1 MDALGGATG
10 AVPANELRQVTSLL
24 WTSIEASLHPAEF
37 PEVRRALGVSALEEN
52 ERLMEEATAL
62 AEIIGDVRHRV
73 DTAAHRR
80 LNAQKSLYS
89 NPSRA
94 LVEGELRLLI
104 ASIKKTA
111 AGDAT
116 AFVSASASSS
126 VAGSRPHSRQSS
138 RPGSHQ
144 GTRPLVLS
152 DDVRWSDIGTGSAN
166 DPTAF
171 ASNARDGLRDENAL
185 LSRLENQWAEKDDE
199 SVTRLLAST
208 AEERA
213 LLEYVTRSA
222 QNLNLGSNH
231 RPHSASSSSRP
242 QSSSRPSSSHSSLE
256 SSAAVE
262 RLGKKINAFD
272 VDAVAGRL
280 RTLLFAEKEALLED
294 IEYLRLCLEDE
305 AEFMAENLG
314 RAADAEA
321 GDGVLAEE
329 EAEKK
334 PPPGVAELR
343 RYGARLRE
351 VYAEEKERAEHEARV
366 ERLISAGGGG
376 DDRGANENAPRGQKA
391 GRLEPVRLAPAG
403 RRKTESVEDGKRM
416 TDGAPRVSA
425 ESPLAPAPPPTAPRP
440 PAGGRAA
447 AFRRRV
453 G

>member
-1 MDALGGATG
+1 
-10 AVPANELRQVTSLL
+10 
-24 WTSIEASLHPAEF
+24 
-37 PEVRRALGVSALEEN
+37 
-52 ERLMEEATAL
+52 
-62 AEIIGDVRHRV
+62 
-73 DTAAHRR
+73 
-80 LNAQKSLYS
+80 
-89 NPSRA
+89 
-94 LVEGELRLLI
+94 
-104 ASIKKTA
+104 
-111 AGDAT
+111 
-116 AFVSASASSS
+116 
-126 VAGSRPHSRQSS
+126 
-138 RPGSHQ
+138 
-144 GTRPLVLS
+144 
-152 DDVRWSDIGTGSAN
+152 
-166 DPTAF
+166 
-171 ASNARDGLRDENAL
+171 LRDENAL

-343 RYGARLRE
+343 RYGARLRG

-376 DDRGANENAPRGQKA
+376 DDRGANENAPRGHKA

>member
-89 NPSRA
+89 NPTRA

-144 GTRPLVLS
+144 GTRPLVVS

-171 ASNARDGLRDENAL
+171 ASASARDEDAL
-185 LSRLENQWAEKDDE
+185 LSRAEKASMEKDDE

-208 AEERA
+208 DEERA

-222 QNLNLGSNH
+222 HDLNLGLNH
-231 RPHSASSSSRP
+231 RPHSASSSRP

-256 SSAAVE
+256 SSAAAVE
-262 RLGKKINAFD
+262 RLGRKINAFD

-280 RTLLFAEKEALLED
+280 RELLFAEKEALLED

-314 RAADAEA
+314 RAADDV

-343 RYGARLRE
+343 RYGARLRG

-416 TDGAPRVSA
+416 TVGAPRASA

>member
-1 MDALGGATG
+1 
-10 AVPANELRQVTSLL
+10 
-24 WTSIEASLHPAEF
+24 
-37 PEVRRALGVSALEEN
+37 
-52 ERLMEEATAL
+52 
-62 AEIIGDVRHRV
+62 
-73 DTAAHRR
+73 
-80 LNAQKSLYS
+80 
-89 NPSRA
+89 
-94 LVEGELRLLI
+94 
-104 ASIKKTA
+104 
-111 AGDAT
+111 
-116 AFVSASASSS
+116 
-126 VAGSRPHSRQSS
+126 
-138 RPGSHQ
+138 
-144 GTRPLVLS
+144 
-152 DDVRWSDIGTGSAN
+152 
-166 DPTAF
+166 
-171 ASNARDGLRDENAL
+171 LRDENAL

-305 AEFMAENLG
+305 AEFMAESLG
-314 RAADAEA
+314 RAADELS

-329 EAEKK
+329 EAEQK

-343 RYGARLRE
+343 RYGARLRG